1 MTDMLHFAE
10 NISKKVKLD
19 LNMGDIMIE
28 KVNPIV
34 KSELRNETNLNSLL
48 DEKRKET
55 KKEVETGFQGLL
67 DAEIEKLRN
76 EDR

>member
-1 MTDMLHFAE
+1 
-10 NISKKVKLD
+10 
-19 LNMGDIMIE
+19 MIE
-28 KVNPIV
+28 KVNPII

-67 DAEIEKLRN
+67 DTEIEKLRN